1 MGAPDDRSARLDE
14 LDRRIRAAREAQQPK
29 RGKTGEKFAMANMAW
44 RMTLELVV
52 GGLVGAAMGWGLDEL
67 LGTMPL
73 FLIVFILLGFAA
85 GVRTVM
91 RSAQEVE
98 RSQAAEAAEERQA
111 ADAAEERQAADA
123 AEERQAA
130 DAAEERQA
138 AKSAG
143 KTRGAMR
150 REE

>member
-1 MGAPDDRSARLDE
+1 MGAPENRSARLDE

-52 GGLVGAAMGWGLDEL
+52 GGLVGAAMGWGLDLL

-73 FLIVFILLGFAA
+73 MLIVFILLGFAA

-91 RSAQEVE
+91 RSAREVE
-98 RSQAAEAAEERQA
+98 RQQAAEAAETRQA
-111 ADAAEERQAADA
+111 AAAAGKDRAAEAAAKRQRA
-123 AEERQAA
+123 AE
-130 DAAEERQA
+130 AAE
-138 AKSAG
+138 KTPGAG
-143 KTRGAMR
+143 R

>member
-1 MGAPDDRSARLDE
+1 MGAPDERSARLDE
-14 LDRRIRAAREAQQPK
+14 LDRRIRAARKAREPK

-52 GGLVGAAMGWGLDEL
+52 GGMVGAAMGWGLDVL

-73 FLIVFILLGFAA
+73 FLIVFVLLGFAA
-85 GVRTVM
+85 GIRTVM

-98 RSQAAEAAEERQA
+98 RQQAAEAAETRK
-111 ADAAEERQAADA
+111 AAEA
-123 AEERQAA
+123 AER
-130 DAAEERQA
+130 AE
-138 AKSAG
+138 
-143 KTRGAMR
+143 GASR